1 MAKFEMELPNELLK
15 QFENLE
21 QNTEKMLE
29 EMTRAGAETVE
40 KNIKKNVPA
49 SFKKSNIM
57 KCLKITKTYKT
68 PTDEGI
74 NTKVAFY
81 GYFINSKGKE
91 VPAPLVVNVFEYGQS
106 GKKKKPFIRKSFN
119 KKDIEKAMLEVQEK
133 YIKE

>member
-1 MAKFEMELPNELLK
+1 
-15 QFENLE
+15 
-21 QNTEKMLE
+21 
-29 EMTRAGAETVE
+29 
-40 KNIKKNVPA
+40 
-49 SFKKSNIM
+49 M